1 MAAIAFII
9 VGMTAR
15 GMGDLDVCALE
26 GVLAA
31 AWTIADNRAG
41 RSDGNARRT
50 HGTTGCGSIGIHAVQ
65 IVEVSVVPIGAGP
78 IIIVERHRRF
88 GIPDD
93 IADIERIAGIR
104 FPPESVLT
112 DALQDV
118 LSVIDRERR
127 QLRAVVKGVLA
138 NDRRGAGDLSR
149 GQADAVFKPVRKISD
164 MQCVH
169 IIKPDLRDLVTIS
182 RPRLVGLAGERLT
195 VAGAGD
201 RQPVVLIQFPLDLTA
216 GNCAGGD
223 CFGRSSRFFGC
234 AVIDRMRV
242 RFCRECGHG

>member
-93 IADIERIAGIR
+93 IADIECIA
-104 FPPESVLT
+104 
-112 DALQDV
+112 
-118 LSVIDRERR
+118 
-127 QLRAVVKGVLA
+127 AVVFLPEGFFADGFQNVLR
-138 NDRRGAGDLSR
+138 N
-149 GQADAVFKPVRKISD
+149 
-164 MQCVH
+164 
-169 IIKPDLRDLVTIS
+169 
-182 RPRLVGLAGERLT
+182 
-195 VAGAGD
+195 
-201 RQPVVLIQFPLDLTA
+201 
-216 GNCAGGD
+216 
-223 CFGRSSRFFGC
+223 RS
-234 AVIDRMRV
+234 
-242 RFCRECGHG
+242 

>member
-127 QLRAVVKGVLA
+127 QLRAVVKACLPMTG
-138 NDRRGAGDLSR
+138 
-149 GQADAVFKPVRKISD
+149 
-164 MQCVH
+164 
-169 IIKPDLRDLVTIS
+169 
-182 RPRLVGLAGERLT
+182 
-195 VAGAGD
+195 
-201 RQPVVLIQFPLDLTA
+201 VVLGISAVVRLMQSSNQYA
-216 GNCAGGD
+216 
-223 CFGRSSRFFGC
+223 RSVICNASISSNQTCVIWSR
-234 AVIDRMRV
+234 
-242 RFCRECGHG
+242 

>member
-50 HGTTGCGSIGIHAVQ
+50 HGTTGCGGIRIHAIEVIKIAFTAVGCSP
-65 IVEVSVVPIGAGP
+65 IVS
-78 IIIVERHRRF
+78 VERHRRF

-93 IADIERIAGIR
+93 IADIERIAEIC

-118 LSVIDRERR
+118 FSVIDRE
-127 QLRAVVKGVLA
+127 G
-138 NDRRGAGDLSR
+138 
-149 GQADAVFKPVRKISD
+149 GQF
-164 MQCVH
+164 
-169 IIKPDLRDLVTIS
+169 
-182 RPRLVGLAGERLT
+182 
-195 VAGAGD
+195 
-201 RQPVVLIQFPLDLTA
+201 
-216 GNCAGGD
+216 
-223 CFGRSSRFFGC
+223 
-234 AVIDRMRV
+234 
-242 RFCRECGHG
+242 